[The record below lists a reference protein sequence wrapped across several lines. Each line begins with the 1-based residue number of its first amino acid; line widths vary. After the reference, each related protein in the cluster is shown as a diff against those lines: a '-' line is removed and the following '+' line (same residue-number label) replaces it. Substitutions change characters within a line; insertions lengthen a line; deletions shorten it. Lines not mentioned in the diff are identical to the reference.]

1 MRKYARSCVVF
12 TPSFQDSTIKH
23 LPLLAGL
30 CGCLPVCAPALELAP
45 TTIEG
50 EQTVDPGL
58 ALDQPSGMAS
68 RLGLSMRQTPASVA
82 IATRND
88 IERHG
93 AKTFRDAANTLPGV
107 NASAPPGFGGFVS
120 YRGFTSSQITQ
131 MFNGIN
137 VATGLARPV
146 DAWIYDRV
154 ELVGGPSSLI
164 NGAGS
169 VGGSL
174 NYVTRLASREEHA
187 VESQLTYGSHDTAGL
202 ALGLNHALTEP
213 GAEVQHYA
221 RLDVS
226 RNTQHSYIDRDQ
238 REAWSVA
245 FSLLSDL
252 TPDLSHTLALE
263 YQDEHEDSPYWGT
276 PVLNPKA
283 GELKIDRHNR
293 FNNYNVAD
301 GRYEQRTRWARSI
314 IDYRINDST
323 TLKNTLYHLDSQ
335 RDYRNL
341 ETYQYNADNSAVNRS
356 TAYQVRHQ
364 GEQNGNQ
371 FELRHEDAVFGLA
384 TTWSAGFE
392 YKVNSTT
399 NSPLNVPGNSTVE
412 PNGYQPGHFYDIPGT
427 RPGFVKDKTSAVTT
441 KALFV
446 ENRLGLTDTLSLLT
460 GLRYD
465 AIDLD
470 VTNHRTVTAANPR
483 HLQRSWE
490 PVTGRVGLTYQFV
503 PSANVYVQYSTAAEQ
518 PSTTTQVFDVSTGKQ
533 WEIGSKFD
541 YLEGRGAATLAVY
554 RIERKDFAVTD
565 PLDPTRSIP
574 VGAQSSRGIEL
585 ASSLRITPRL
595 LAEGNIAWVDAQYD
609 DFNEKTA
616 SGSVVSRQGNTPTN
630 VPKRVG
636 NLWLTYD
643 FSENWQGGV
652 DARHVAQVYADN
664 ANTQTVPAY
673 TLFGS
678 FLRYKVD
685 THTSITGRVRNL
697 TNEVYAEF
705 AHVSPAYYLG
715 SPRTFEVAVQTRF

>member
-1 MRKYARSCVVF
+1 MKQL
-12 TPSFQDSTIKH
+12 T
-23 LPLLAGL
+23 LLASL
-30 CGCLPVCAPALELAP
+30 CGCLSVNVWAQSTVDLAP
-45 TTIEG
+45 ITIDG
-50 EQTVDPGL
+50 ESGAEPGL
-58 ALDQPSGMAS
+58 SLDQSSGMAS
-68 RLGLSMRQTPASVA
+68 RLGLSVRDTPASVA
-82 IATRND
+82 IANRND

-93 AKTFRDAANTLPGV
+93 AQNFQDAANTLPGV

-137 VATGLARPV
+137 VSGGLARPV
-146 DAWIYDRV
+146 DSWIYDRV

-174 NYVTRLASREEHA
+174 NYVTKLATRDEQA
-187 VESQLTYGSHDTAGL
+187 VEGRVSYGTYDTSETAF
-202 ALGLNHALTEP
+202 GLNHALTDP
-213 GAEVQHYA
+213 SADVQHYA

-226 RNTQHSYIDRDQ
+226 HNTSNGYIDRQERD
-238 REAWSVA
+238 AWSVA

-283 GELKIDRHNR
+283 GELKIDKHNR
-293 FNNYNVAD
+293 FNNYNVED
-301 GRYEQRTRWARSI
+301 GRYEQRTIWVRSI

-323 TLKNTLYHLDSQ
+323 TLRNTLYHLDSQ

-341 ETYQYNADNSAVNRS
+341 ETYQYNADNTAVNRS

-371 FELRHEDAVFGLA
+371 FELRHDNTLFGLD
-384 TTWSAGFE
+384 TTWSGGFE
-392 YKVNSTT
+392 YKVNQTT
-399 NSPLNVPGNSTVE
+399 NSPLNVKGASSVD
-412 PNGYQPGHFYDIPGT
+412 PNNYRPGHFYDIPGT
-427 RPGFVKDKTSAVTT
+427 NPKLISDKTNEVTT

-446 ENRLGLTDTLSLLT
+446 ENRLALTDKLSLLT

-465 AIDLD
+465 DIDLD
-470 VTNHRTVTAANPR
+470 VTNHRTVTATNPK
-483 HLQRSWE
+483 HLKRSWE
-490 PVTGRVGLTYQFV
+490 PVTGRAGLTYQFT

-518 PSTTTQVFDVSTGKQ
+518 PNGTQDFDVSTGKQ

-541 YLEGRGAATLAVY
+541 YLNGRGSATIAAYT
-554 RIERKDFAVTD
+554 IERKDFAVTD
-565 PLDPTRSIP
+565 PLDPTSSIP
-574 VGAQSSRGIEL
+574 VGQQTSKGLEI
-585 ASSLRITPRL
+585 ASSLRITDKL
-595 LAEGNIAWVDAQYD
+595 LAEGNFAWVDAQYD
-609 DFNEKTA
+609 DFTEKNA
-616 SGSVVSRQGNTPTN
+616 AGVVVSRKGNTPTN
-630 VPKRVG
+630 VPDRVG

-643 FSENWQGGV
+643 FSPQWQGGV
-652 DARHVAQVYADN
+652 DARYVASVYADT
-664 ANTQTVPAY
+664 ANTMTVPSY

-678 FLRYKVD
+678 FLSYKVD
-685 THTSITGRVRNL
+685 SHTTVTGRVRNL

-715 SPRTFEVAVQTRF
+715 TPRTFELAVQTKF

>member
-1 MRKYARSCVVF
+1 MK
-12 TPSFQDSTIKH
+12 
-23 LPLLAGL
+23 LLSLFAGL
-30 CGCLPVCAPALELAP
+30 FGCACAPVWAQTSINLAP
-45 TTIEG
+45 TTIDAD
-50 EQTVDPGL
+50 EQETLPGL
-58 ALDQPSGMAS
+58 SLDQSSGMAS
-68 RLGLSMRQTPASVA
+68 RLGLSVRETPASVA
-82 IATRND
+82 VANRND

-93 AKTFRDAANTLPGV
+93 AQNFQDAANTLPGV
-107 NASAPPGFGGFVS
+107 NASAPPGLGGFVS

-137 VATGLARPV
+137 VSSGLARPV

-174 NYVTRLASREEHA
+174 NYVTKLATRQEQAAEGRVS
-187 VESQLTYGSHDTAGL
+187 YGSYDTTETAFGV
-202 ALGLNHALTEP
+202 NHALTD
-213 GAEVQHYA
+213 ARSDVQHYA

-226 RNTQHSYIDRDQ
+226 HNTGNGYIDRQERD
-238 REAWSVA
+238 AWSAA

-293 FNNYNVAD
+293 FNNYNVED
-301 GRYEQRTRWARSI
+301 GRYEQRTIWVRSI

-323 TLKNTLYHLDSQ
+323 SLRNTLYHLDSQ

-371 FELRHEDAVFGLA
+371 FELRHDTRLFGLDS
-384 TTWSAGFE
+384 TWSGGFE
-392 YKVNSTT
+392 YKVNQTT
-399 NSPLNVPGNSTVE
+399 SSPLNVKGASSVNPDH
-412 PNGYQPGHFYDIPGT
+412 YQPGHFYDIPGT
-427 RPGFVKDKTSAVTT
+427 KSGYVSDKTNEVTT
-441 KALFV
+441 RALFV
-446 ENRLGLTDTLSLLT
+446 ENRLALTDTLSLLT

-465 AIDLD
+465 DIDLD
-470 VTNHRTVTAANPR
+470 VTNHRTVTASTAR
-483 HLQRSWE
+483 HLKRSWE
-490 PVTGRVGLTYQFV
+490 PVTGRVGLTWQFM
-503 PSANVYVQYSTAAEQ
+503 PTANAYVQYSTAAEQ
-518 PSTTTQVFDVSTGKQ
+518 PAGTQDFDVSTGKQ

-541 YLEGRGAATLAVY
+541 YLDGRGSATVAAY
-554 RIERKDFAVTD
+554 RIERSDFAVTD
-565 PLDPTRSIP
+565 PQDPNKSIP
-574 VGAQSSRGIEL
+574 VGQQTSKGIEL
-585 ASSLRITPRL
+585 ASSFRITPKL

-609 DFNEKTA
+609 EFNEKNAAGTI
-616 SGSVVSRQGNTPTN
+616 VSRKGNTPTN
-630 VPKRVG
+630 VPDRIA

-643 FSENWQGGV
+643 FAPRLQGGV
-652 DARHVAQVYADN
+652 DARYVASVYADN
-664 ANTQTVPAY
+664 ANTLTVPSY
-673 TLFGS
+673 TLFGTFLS
-678 FLRYKVD
+678 FKVD
-685 THTSITGRVRNL
+685 QHTTITGRVRNL

-715 SPRTFEVAVQTRF
+715 TPRTFELAVQTRF

>member
-1 MRKYARSCVVF
+1 M
-12 TPSFQDSTIKH
+12 KH

-30 CGCLPVCAPALELAP
+30 FGCLPVCGWALELAP
-45 TTIEG
+45 TTIDG
-50 EQTVDPGL
+50 EQSTEPGL

-68 RLGLSMRQTPASVA
+68 RLGLSVRETPASVA
-82 IATRND
+82 IANRND

-174 NYVTRLASREEHA
+174 NYVTKLATREEQA
-187 VESQLTYGSHDTAGL
+187 AEGQLTYGSYDTAGM

-226 RNTQHSYIDRDQ
+226 RNTNHSYIDRDQ
-238 REAWSVA
+238 RDAWSLA
-245 FSLLSDL
+245 FSVLSDL
-252 TPDLSHTLALE
+252 TPNLSHTLALE

-301 GRYEQRTRWARSI
+301 GRYEQRTIWARSI
-314 IDYRINDST
+314 IDYRINDNT

-371 FELRHEDAVFGLA
+371 FELRHDNTLWGLS
-384 TTWSAGFE
+384 TTWSGGFE

-399 NSPLNVPGNSTVE
+399 NHPLNVPGKSTVD
-412 PNGYQPGHFYDIPGT
+412 PNHYDPGHFYDIPGT
-427 RPGFVKDKTSAVTT
+427 RPGFVPDKTNAVTT
-441 KALFV
+441 QALFA
-446 ENRLGLTDTLSLLT
+446 ENRLGLTDKLSLLT

-470 VTNHRTVTAANPR
+470 VTNHRQITATNPR
-483 HLQRSWE
+483 HFKRRWE
-490 PVTGRVGLTYQFV
+490 PVTGRVGLTYQFI

-518 PSTTTQVFDVSTGKQ
+518 PSTTTQVFDVSTGRQ
-533 WEIGSKFD
+533 WEVGSKFD
-541 YLEGRGAATLAVY
+541 YLDGRGSATVAAY

-565 PLDPTRSIP
+565 PLDPNNSIP
-574 VGAQSSRGIEL
+574 VGAQSSKGIEL

-595 LAEGNIAWVDAQYD
+595 LAEGNFAWVDAEYD
-609 DFNEKTA
+609 DFNEKLA
-616 SGSVVSRQGNTPTN
+616 SGAVVSRKGNTPTN

-643 FSENWQGGV
+643 FTEAWQGGV
-652 DARHVAQVYADN
+652 DARYVAEVYADN
-664 ANTQTVPAY
+664 ANTLTVPAY
-673 TLFGS
+673 TLFGT

-685 THTSITGRVRNL
+685 AHTSVTGWVRNL

-715 SPRTFEVAVQTRF
+715 APRTFELAVQTRF

>member
-1 MRKYARSCVVF
+1 MN
-12 TPSFQDSTIKH
+12 P

-30 CGCLPVCAPALELAP
+30 VGCLSVNAWAETEVESTTVNLAP
-45 TTIEG
+45 ITIDGDSNAE
-50 EQTVDPGL
+50 PGL
-58 ALDQPSGMAS
+58 SLDQSSGMAS
-68 RLGLSMRQTPASVA
+68 RLGLSVRDTPASVA
-82 IATRND
+82 IANRHD

-93 AKTFRDAANTLPGV
+93 AQNFQDAANTLPGV

-137 VATGLARPV
+137 VSGGLARPV

-174 NYVTRLASREEHA
+174 NYVTKLASRDDQALEGR
-187 VESQLTYGSHDTAGL
+187 VSYGTYDTTETAF
-202 ALGLNHALTEP
+202 GLNRALSAP
-213 GAEVQHYA
+213 GDDMQHYA

-226 RNTQHSYIDRDQ
+226 HNTGNGYIDRQERD
-238 REAWSVA
+238 AWSVA
-245 FSLLSDL
+245 FSVLSDL
-252 TPDLSHTLALE
+252 APDLSHTLALE

-283 GELKIDRHNR
+283 GELKIDKHNR
-293 FNNYNVAD
+293 FNNYNVED
-301 GRYEQRTRWARSI
+301 GRYEQRTIWVRSI

-323 TLKNTLYHLDSQ
+323 TLRNTLYHLDSQ

-371 FELRHEDAVFGLA
+371 FELRHDNRLFGLE
-384 TTWSAGFE
+384 TTWSGGFE
-392 YKVNSTT
+392 YKVNQTT
-399 NSPLNVPGNSTVE
+399 NSPLNVRGASTVN
-412 PNGYQPGHFYDIPGT
+412 PNSFQPGHFYDIPGT
-427 RPGFVKDKTSAVTT
+427 RPGYVSDNTNQVSTQAWFA
-441 KALFV
+441 
-446 ENRLGLTDTLSLLT
+446 ENRLALTDKLSLLS

-465 AIDLD
+465 RIDLD
-470 VTNHRTVTAANPR
+470 VTNHREVTASNPR
-483 HLQRSWE
+483 HLERRWE
-490 PVTGRVGLTYQFV
+490 PLTGRLGLTYQFL

-518 PSTTTQVFDVSTGKQ
+518 PGGTQDFDVSTGKQ
-533 WEIGSKFD
+533 WEVGSKFD
-541 YLEGRGAATLAVY
+541 YLEGRGSATIAAYT
-554 RIERKDFAVTD
+554 IERKDFAVTD
-565 PLDPTRSIP
+565 PLDPAASIP
-574 VGAQSSRGIEL
+574 VGQQTSKGVEL
-585 ASSLRITPRL
+585 ASSLRLTERL
-595 LAEGNIAWVDAQYD
+595 LLEGNVAWVDAQYD
-609 DFNEKTA
+609 DFTERNA
-616 SGSVVSRQGNTPTN
+616 AGVVVSRKGNTPTN
-630 VPKRVG
+630 VPERVG

-643 FSENWQGGV
+643 FDPQWQGGF
-652 DARHVAQVYADN
+652 DARYVASVYADN
-664 ANTQTVPAY
+664 ANTLTVPSY

-678 FLRYKVD
+678 FLSYKID
-685 THTSITGRVRNL
+685 HHTTVTGRVRNL

-715 SPRTFEVAVQTRF
+715 TPRTVELAVQMRF

>member
-1 MRKYARSCVVF
+1 M
-12 TPSFQDSTIKH
+12 KH
-23 LPLLAGL
+23 LTLLASL
-30 CGCLPVCAPALELAP
+30 CGCLSVNVWAQSTMELAP
-45 TTIEG
+45 INIDG
-50 EQTVDPGL
+50 ESGNEPGL
-58 ALDQPSGMAS
+58 SLDQSSGMAS
-68 RLGLSMRQTPASVA
+68 RLGLSVRDTPASVA
-82 IATRND
+82 IANRND

-93 AKTFRDAANTLPGV
+93 AQNFQDAANTLPGV
-107 NASAPPGFGGFVS
+107 NASAPPGFGGFIS

-137 VATGLARPV
+137 VSGGLARPV

-174 NYVTRLASREEHA
+174 NYVTKLATRDEQA
-187 VESQLTYGSHDTAGL
+187 VEGRVSYGTYDTTETAF
-202 ALGLNHALTEP
+202 GLNHALTEP
-213 GAEVQHYA
+213 NADVQHYA

-226 RNTQHSYIDRDQ
+226 HNTSNGYIDRQERD
-238 REAWSVA
+238 AWSVA

-283 GELKIDRHNR
+283 GELKIDKHNR
-293 FNNYNVAD
+293 FNNYNVED
-301 GRYEQRTRWARSI
+301 GRYEQRTIWVRSI

-323 TLKNTLYHLDSQ
+323 TLRNTLYHLDSQ

-341 ETYQYNADNSAVNRS
+341 ETYKYNADNSAVNRS

-371 FELRHEDAVFGLA
+371 FELRHDNTLLGLD
-384 TTWSAGFE
+384 TTWSGGFE
-392 YKVNSTT
+392 YKVNQTT
-399 NSPLNVPGNSTVE
+399 NSPLNIKGASAVNPNHYRPG
-412 PNGYQPGHFYDIPGT
+412 YFYDIPGT
-427 RPGFVKDKTSAVTT
+427 NPALISDKTNEVTT

-446 ENRLGLTDTLSLLT
+446 ENRLALTDKLSLLT

-465 AIDLD
+465 DIDLD
-470 VTNHRTVTAANPR
+470 VTNHRAVTAANPR
-483 HLQRSWE
+483 HLKRSWE
-490 PVTGRVGLTYQFV
+490 PVTGRAGLTYQFI
-503 PSANVYVQYSTAAEQ
+503 PSANVYVQYSTAVEQ
-518 PSTTTQVFDVSTGKQ
+518 PNTTTQVFDVSTGKQ

-541 YLEGRGAATLAVY
+541 YLNGRGSATVAAYTL
-554 RIERKDFAVTD
+554 ERKDFAVTD
-565 PLDPTRSIP
+565 PLDPTRSIA
-574 VGAQSSRGIEL
+574 VGQQTSRGIEI
-585 ASSLRITPRL
+585 ASALRITDRL
-595 LAEGNIAWVDAQYD
+595 LAEGNFAWVDAQYD
-609 DFNEKTA
+609 DFTEKNSA
-616 SGSVVSRQGNTPTN
+616 GAVVSRKGNTPTN
-630 VPKRVG
+630 VPDRVG

-643 FSENWQGGV
+643 FSPQWQGGV
-652 DARHVAQVYADN
+652 DARYVASVFADN
-664 ANTQTVPAY
+664 ANTLTVPSY

-678 FLRYKVD
+678 FLSFKVD
-685 THTSITGRVRNL
+685 SHTTVTGRVRNL

-715 SPRTFEVAVQTRF
+715 TPRTFELAVQTRF

>member
-1 MRKYARSCVVF
+1 MKQL
-12 TPSFQDSTIKH
+12 T
-23 LPLLAGL
+23 LLASL
-30 CGCLPVCAPALELAP
+30 CGCLSVNVWAQSTVDLAP
-45 TTIEG
+45 ITIDG
-50 EQTVDPGL
+50 ESGTEPGL
-58 ALDQPSGMAS
+58 SLEQSSGMAS
-68 RLGLSMRQTPASVA
+68 RLGLSVRDTPASVA
-82 IATRND
+82 IANRND

-93 AKTFRDAANTLPGV
+93 AQNFQDAANTLPGV

-137 VATGLARPV
+137 VSGGLARPV

-174 NYVTRLASREEHA
+174 NYVTKLATRDERA
-187 VESQLTYGSHDTAGL
+187 VEGRVSYGSHDTTETAF
-202 ALGLNHALTEP
+202 GLNHALTDP
-213 GAEVQHYA
+213 SSDVQHYA

-226 RNTQHSYIDRDQ
+226 HNTSNGYIDRQERD
-238 REAWSVA
+238 AWSVA

-283 GELKIDRHNR
+283 GELKIDKHNR

-301 GRYEQRTRWARSI
+301 GRYEQRTIWVRSI

-323 TLKNTLYHLDSQ
+323 TLRNTLYHLDSQ

-371 FELRHEDAVFGLA
+371 FELRHDNTLFGLD
-384 TTWSAGFE
+384 TTWSGGFE
-392 YKVNSTT
+392 YKVNQTT
-399 NSPLNVPGNSTVE
+399 NYPLNIKNANTVNPNNYRPGR
-412 PNGYQPGHFYDIPGT
+412 FYDIPGT
-427 RPGFVKDKTSAVTT
+427 HPALISDKTNEVTT

-446 ENRLGLTDTLSLLT
+446 ENRLALTDKLSLLT

-465 AIDLD
+465 DIGLD
-470 VTNHRTVTAANPR
+470 VTNHRAVTASNPR
-483 HLQRSWE
+483 HLKRRWE
-490 PVTGRVGLTYQFV
+490 PVTGRAGLTYQFI

-518 PSTTTQVFDVSTGKQ
+518 PNGTQDFDVSTGKQ

-541 YLEGRGAATLAVY
+541 YLNGRGSATVAAYT
-554 RIERKDFAVTD
+554 IERKDFAVTD
-565 PLDPTRSIP
+565 PLDPTSSIP
-574 VGAQSSRGIEL
+574 VGQQTSKGIEI
-585 ASSLRITPRL
+585 ASSLRITDKL
-595 LAEGNIAWVDAQYD
+595 LAEGNFAWVDAQYD
-609 DFNEKTA
+609 DFTEKNA
-616 SGSVVSRQGNTPTN
+616 AGAVVSRKGNTPTN
-630 VPKRVG
+630 VPDRVG

-643 FSENWQGGV
+643 FSPQWQGGV
-652 DARHVAQVYADN
+652 DARYVASVFADN
-664 ANTQTVPAY
+664 ANTMTVPSY

-678 FLRYKVD
+678 FLSYKVD
-685 THTSITGRVRNL
+685 SHTTVTGRVRNL

-715 SPRTFEVAVQTRF
+715 TPRTFELAVQTKF

>member
-1 MRKYARSCVVF
+1 M
-12 TPSFQDSTIKH
+12 
-23 LPLLAGL
+23 LASL
-30 CGCLPVCAPALELAP
+30 CGCLSVNVWAQSTVDLAP
-45 TTIEG
+45 ITIDG
-50 EQTVDPGL
+50 ESGTEPGL
-58 ALDQPSGMAS
+58 SLEQSSGMAS
-68 RLGLSMRQTPASVA
+68 RLGLSVRDTPASVA
-82 IATRND
+82 IANRND

-93 AKTFRDAANTLPGV
+93 AQNFQDAANTLPGV

-137 VATGLARPV
+137 VSGGLARPV

-174 NYVTRLASREEHA
+174 NYVTKLATRDERA
-187 VESQLTYGSHDTAGL
+187 VEGRVSYGSHDTTETAF
-202 ALGLNHALTEP
+202 GLNHALTDP
-213 GAEVQHYA
+213 SSEVQHYA

-226 RNTQHSYIDRDQ
+226 HNTSNGYIDRQERD
-238 REAWSVA
+238 AWSVA

-283 GELKIDRHNR
+283 GELKIDKHNR
-293 FNNYNVAD
+293 FNNYNVED
-301 GRYEQRTRWARSI
+301 GRYEQRTIWVRSI

-323 TLKNTLYHLDSQ
+323 TLRNTLYHLDSQ

-371 FELRHEDAVFGLA
+371 FELRHDNTLFGLD
-384 TTWSAGFE
+384 TTWSGGFE
-392 YKVNSTT
+392 YKVNQTT
-399 NSPLNVPGNSTVE
+399 NYPLNIKNANTVNPNNYRPGR
-412 PNGYQPGHFYDIPGT
+412 FYDIPGT
-427 RPGFVKDKTSAVTT
+427 HPALISDKTNEVTT

-446 ENRLGLTDTLSLLT
+446 ENRLALTDKLSLLT

-465 AIDLD
+465 DIGLD
-470 VTNHRTVTAANPR
+470 VTNHRAVTASNPR
-483 HLQRSWE
+483 HLKRRWE
-490 PVTGRVGLTYQFV
+490 PVTGRAGLTYQFI

-518 PSTTTQVFDVSTGKQ
+518 PNGTQDFDVSTGKQ

-541 YLEGRGAATLAVY
+541 YLNGRGSATVAAYT
-554 RIERKDFAVTD
+554 IERKDFAVTD
-565 PLDPTRSIP
+565 PLDPTSSIP
-574 VGAQSSRGIEL
+574 VGQQTSKGIEI
-585 ASSLRITPRL
+585 ASSLRITDKL
-595 LAEGNIAWVDAQYD
+595 LAEGNFAWVDAQYD
-609 DFNEKTA
+609 DFTEKNA
-616 SGSVVSRQGNTPTN
+616 AGAVVSRKGNTPTN
-630 VPKRVG
+630 VPDRVG

-643 FSENWQGGV
+643 FSPQWQGGV
-652 DARHVAQVYADN
+652 DARYVASVFADN
-664 ANTQTVPAY
+664 ANTMTVPSY

-678 FLRYKVD
+678 FLSYKVD
-685 THTSITGRVRNL
+685 SHTTVTGRVRNL

-715 SPRTFEVAVQTRF
+715 TPRTFELAVQTKF

>member
-1 MRKYARSCVVF
+1 M
-12 TPSFQDSTIKH
+12 KH

-30 CGCLPVCAPALELAP
+30 CGCLPVCAPALELTP

-68 RLGLSMRQTPASVA
+68 RLGLSMRETPASVA

-187 VESQLTYGSHDTAGL
+187 VEGQLTYGSHDTAGL

-490 PVTGRVGLTYQFV
+490 PVTGRVGLTYQFM

-518 PSTTTQVFDVSTGKQ
+518 PNGTQDFDVSTGKQ
-533 WEIGSKFD
+533 WEVGSKFD
-541 YLEGRGAATLAVY
+541 YLDGRGSATVAAYTL
-554 RIERKDFAVTD
+554 ERKDFAVTD
-565 PLDPTRSIP
+565 PQDPTASIA
-574 VGAQSSRGIEL
+574 VGQQTSRGIEL
-585 ASSLRITPRL
+585 ASSLRITDRL
-595 LAEGNIAWVDAQYD
+595 LAEGNFAWVDAQYD
-609 DFNEKTA
+609 EFTEKNA
-616 SGSVVSRQGNTPTN
+616 AGVVVSRKGNTPTN
-630 VPKRVG
+630 VPDRVG

-643 FSENWQGGV
+643 FAPQWQGGV
-652 DARHVAQVYADN
+652 DARYVASVFADS
-664 ANTQTVPAY
+664 ANTLTVPSY
-673 TLFGS
+673 TLYGT
-678 FLRYKVD
+678 FLSYKVD
-685 THTSITGRVRNL
+685 QHTTVTGRVRNL

-715 SPRTFEVAVQTRF
+715 TPRTFELAVQTRF